1 GPDGNDLLIDFKDK
15 INSKWNKRAINL
27 LADYVCKKLR
37 RLELPKRSEGY
48 VTDVIQEYVKRAAGY
63 WRQAQPKLMES
74 GKHES
79 PEHLEKR
86 LISRRAK
93 LGQKARAN
101 TRRSEVLMEAKKR
114 YKDLDRHTWVWLDEL
129 LHHLGEEG
137 MSSDESEV
145 DDHGNVYFSVKK
157 LPWRAPVE
165 EYLKMIDDQRKKDK
179 NL

>member
-1 GPDGNDLLIDFKDK
+1 LHSAFDVEKFEDFMSAETPNRAAVQGYKANENKGPDGNDLLIDFKDK

-101 TRRSEVLMEAKKR
+101 TRRSEVRVCHLFEI
-114 YKDLDRHTWVWLDEL
+114 
-129 LHHLGEEG
+129 HHLKQQYVSLRCFYAGL
-137 MSSDESEV
+137 
-145 DDHGNVYFSVKK
+145 K
-157 LPWRAPVE
+157 L
-165 EYLKMIDDQRKKDK
+165 
-179 NL
+179 